1 MADRS
6 KNIVQAVRDYG
17 KRLFYFIR
25 GRVTSRQDA
34 EDILQD
40 IWYQLSNMANVE
52 EIQQMS
58 GWLFRVARNK
68 IIDRR
73 RKKTVASLE
82 SLNDSGE
89 QGHLNVADIL
99 MINEG
104 DPETEY
110 LKDVFWQELFAA
122 LEELPENQKQV
133 FIQNELE
140 DKTLQQIADETGE
153 NLKTVISRKG
163 YAVKYLRKRLGS
175 LYNEFLEF

>member
-6 KNIVQAVRDYG
+6 KNIVRAVRDYG
-17 KRLFYFIR
+17 KELFYFIR
-25 GRVTSRQDA
+25 GRVTTRQDA

-40 IWYQLSNMANVE
+40 IWYQLSKMSEVAD
-52 EIQQMS
+52 IKQMS
-58 GWLFRVARNK
+58 GWLFKVARNK

-73 RKKTVASLE
+73 RRKTVESLE
-82 SLNDSGE
+82 GLNKTLGN
-89 QGHLNVADIL
+89 LNVADLLLIG
-99 MINEG
+99 ED

-122 LEELPENQKQV
+122 LGELPDNQKQV

-163 YAVKYLRKRLGS
+163 YAVKYLRKRLGKM
-175 LYNEFLEF
+175 YQEFLDL

>member
-1 MADRS
+1 MADKS
-6 KNIVQAVRDYG
+6 KNIIQAVKDYG
-17 KRLFYFIR
+17 KGLFYFIR
-25 GRVTSRQDA
+25 GRVTTRQDA

-40 IWYQLSNMANVE
+40 IWYQLSNMAHAD
-52 EIQQMS
+52 EIKQMS
-58 GWLFRVARNK
+58 GWLYRVARNK

-73 RKKTVASLE
+73 RKKTVVSLE
-82 SLNDSGE
+82 SLNPPGAE
-89 QGHLNVADIL
+89 REVADIL
-99 MINEG
+99 LRNEA

-110 LKDVFWQELFAA
+110 LREVFWQELFAA

-163 YAVKYLRKRLGS
+163 YAVKYLRKRLGA
-175 LYNEFLEF
+175 LYHDFLDF

>member
-6 KNIVQAVRDYG
+6 KNIIQAVRDYG
-17 KRLFYFIR
+17 KGLFYFIR

-40 IWYQLSNMANVE
+40 IWYQLSNMANVD
-52 EIQQMS
+52 EIKQMS

-82 SLNDSGE
+82 SLSLPGE
-89 QGHLNVADIL
+89 ALEVADIL
-99 MINEG
+99 LMDAD
-104 DPETEY
+104 DPETEF
-110 LKDVFWQELFAA
+110 LKDIFWQELFAA

-163 YAVKYLRKRLGS
+163 YAVKYLRKRLGT
-175 LYNEFLEF
+175 LYHEFLDF